1 MASFNINQNTNWVQP
16 KQIYINT
23 NTVWTPVK
31 ALHINKSGT
40 WHKVYPDSGTLNYT
54 QPGNYFFT
62 VPSGIYRL
70 SVTYPTTATM
80 VTTAIDVTPGQLLPV
95 NIGTFGATSKIGQL
109 QAPAYDID
117 IFDILTEVNDS
128 LIVQLGVTTSTTTV
142 QSFTG
147 SSGPA
152 NSILGQLLDT
162 DQSDPDNQALETAAG
177 VAGFYVSL
185 AYDSLGGRQAYHST
199 ISLHSVP
206 ISTVVNDLSLYVIA
220 CTGPSAGCSIL
231 QNPAASNSYVGGFV
245 FSDPAADPHQC
256 NAKIGLR
263 QIVNLSLAW
272 GDNYV

>member
-1 MASFNINQNTNWVQP
+1 MASFNINQNTDWVQP

-95 NIGTFGATSKIGQL
+95 NIGNFGATSKIGQL

-117 IFDILTEVNDS
+117 IFDIATTVNDS
-128 LIVQLGVTTSTTTV
+128 LIVQVGVTTSTTTV
-142 QSFTG
+142 QTYNG
-147 SSGPA
+147 SSGA
-152 NSILGQLLDT
+152 SAGILGQIL
-162 DQSDPDNQALETAAG
+162 DQSSSSSINDAMIADAASK
-177 VAGFYVSL
+177 GFFVSL
-185 AYDSLGGRQAYHST
+185 GYDNKDGHNPYSST
-199 ISLHSVP
+199 IQIQQTP
-206 ISTVVNDLSLYVIA
+206 ISTIDNSLNLYVRA
-220 CTGPSAGCSIL
+220 VQGPSGGCTIL
-231 QNPAASNSYVGGFV
+231 QHPAASNSYVGAFV
-245 FSDPAADPHQC
+245 FSDPAADPHLC
-256 NAKIGLR
+256 NGRVGLQ
-263 QIVNLSLAW
+263 QIVNLSLSW